1 MSTSLL
7 NQSFLT
13 SNLPYT
19 ELPWPNANDLYIF
32 ISVVR
37 HGSFSQAA
45 RELSISVSQVSKRI
59 HHLEISLQV
68 QLFIRSD
75 KSIILTKEGEKVLSE
90 AIAVMNQMSQF
101 IHQISDFKS
110 NLAGE
115 ICISSSFGF
124 GQQYISPA
132 IIKFMRLYPDIGIKF
147 MLNDTRIDLAK
158 QGVDIEIYVGNDIN
172 AFYIAKL
179 LAPNRRILCASPS
192 YIAQYASPNS
202 INELASHHCL
212 VIQERNQAIGNWL
225 LTNGSEQINVPVS
238 YQYTT
243 NSGNIALDWALQGK
257 GVLLRSQWH
266 VQPYLTSEQ
275 LVQLLPEWYQPA
287 DIWAV
292 FTQRPSNSAKLNLLV
307 NFLADYLEK
316 NLNRLS

>member
-1 MSTSLL
+1 MTLGL
-7 NQSFLT
+7 IWQNKGLILRFMWVMILT
-13 SNLPYT
+13 P
-19 ELPWPNANDLYIF
+19 
-32 ISVVR
+32 
-37 HGSFSQAA
+37 
-45 RELSISVSQVSKRI
+45 SISLNYWHRI
-59 HHLEISLQV
+59 AE
-68 QLFIRSD
+68 F
-75 KSIILTKEGEKVLSE
+75 
-90 AIAVMNQMSQF
+90 
-101 IHQISDFKS
+101 
-110 NLAGE
+110 
-115 ICISSSFGF
+115 
-124 GQQYISPA
+124 
-132 IIKFMRLYPDIGIKF
+132 
-147 MLNDTRIDLAK
+147 
-158 QGVDIEIYVGNDIN
+158 YVR
-172 AFYIAKL
+172 
-179 LAPNRRILCASPS
+179 PPS

-266 VQPYLTSEQ
+266 VQPYLASEQ

-316 NLNRLS
+316 NLNKLS

>member
-1 MSTSLL
+1 MPES
-7 NQSFLT
+7 
-13 SNLPYT
+13 
-19 ELPWPNANDLYIF
+19 
-32 ISVVR
+32 
-37 HGSFSQAA
+37 
-45 RELSISVSQVSKRI
+45 
-59 HHLEISLQV
+59 
-68 QLFIRSD
+68 
-75 KSIILTKEGEKVLSE
+75 
-90 AIAVMNQMSQF
+90 
-101 IHQISDFKS
+101 
-110 NLAGE
+110 
-115 ICISSSFGF
+115 
-124 GQQYISPA
+124 
-132 IIKFMRLYPDIGIKF
+132 
-147 MLNDTRIDLAK
+147 
-158 QGVDIEIYVGNDIN
+158 
-172 AFYIAKL
+172 
-179 LAPNRRILCASPS
+179 NRRILCASPS

-316 NLNRLS
+316 NLNKLS